1 MKQIYFKNNAYMY
14 MFALLETVGKIQLDL
29 LGITYNH
36 YNNKKLANNWYK
48 NIKQEI
54 INNEFSNLDEAIKN
68 LDKLYSGMIG

>member
-48 NIKQEI
+48 NIKREI
-54 INNEFSNLDEAIKN
+54 INTEFINLDEAIKN

>member
-29 LGITYNH
+29 LGITYNY

-54 INNEFSNLDEAIKN
+54 IKTESVDLDEAIKN
-68 LDKLYSGMIG
+68 LDRLYFGMIG

>member
-54 INNEFSNLDEAIKN
+54 INNEFSNLDEAIRN

>member
-68 LDKLYSGMIG
+68 LDRLYFGMIG